1 MSDWKSLLRS
11 DPTDWLLQEDN
22 PSVRYLA
29 LLDLCDKSSSDDD
42 VQGARQDIMT
52 RGMVPH
58 ILQLQDTSDY
68 RAWRTRFY
76 TNKYRGL
83 VWQLIVLAEL
93 AAENVPT
100 IAEQCEYLLSHSQE
114 LHSGG
119 FSQNRAARTGGG
131 RLSEV
136 IPCLTGNMAWALM
149 RFGYLSD
156 PRIQKAVE
164 WLTAHMR
171 FNDGIELVPQDE
183 PYSRFEICWGRHSCH
198 MGVVKGLKALA
209 EIPKDQRGPQIN
221 RTIDSA
227 VEYILLHHVYRR
239 SHDLRRLSK
248 PGWRK
253 LSFPLMYQTDILEIL
268 DILTRLGVRDARMQD
283 AVSVVLS
290 KQNEHGRWSN
300 ENSYTNE
307 RLLVPLEQPDQE
319 SKWLTLRALRV
330 LRRYFT

>member
-1 MSDWKSLLRS
+1 
-11 DPTDWLLQEDN
+11 
-22 PSVRYLA
+22 
-29 LLDLCDKSSSDDD
+29 
-42 VQGARQDIMT
+42 
-52 RGMVPH
+52 
-58 ILQLQDTSDY
+58 
-68 RAWRTRFY
+68 
-76 TNKYRGL
+76 
-83 VWQLIVLAEL
+83 
-93 AAENVPT
+93 
-100 IAEQCEYLLSHSQE
+100 
-114 LHSGG
+114 
-119 FSQNRAARTGGG
+119 
-131 RLSEV
+131 
-136 IPCLTGNMAWALM
+136 
-149 RFGYLSD
+149 
-156 PRIQKAVE
+156 
-164 WLTAHMR
+164 
-171 FNDGIELVPQDE
+171 
-183 PYSRFEICWGRHSCH
+183 